1 MTAVKQQKKNNH
13 EPCEK
18 RKLPEGV
25 LHDARCKQPE
35 QSDKVICLSVM
46 LKYIIK
52 KGKYEQSS
60 KSNHRLHV
68 LQYLSKC
75 AETPG

>member
-1 MTAVKQQKKNNH
+1 MTAVKQKKNSH

-18 RKLPEGV
+18 ENYLKEFCMMQ
-25 LHDARCKQPE
+25 DASNLSNQIN
-35 QSDKVICLSVM
+35 KVICLSVM

-75 AETPG
+75 VKTP

>member
-18 RKLPEGV
+18 ENYLKEFCMTQ
-25 LHDARCKQPE
+25 DASNLSNQIK
-35 QSDKVICLSVM
+35 SCLSVM